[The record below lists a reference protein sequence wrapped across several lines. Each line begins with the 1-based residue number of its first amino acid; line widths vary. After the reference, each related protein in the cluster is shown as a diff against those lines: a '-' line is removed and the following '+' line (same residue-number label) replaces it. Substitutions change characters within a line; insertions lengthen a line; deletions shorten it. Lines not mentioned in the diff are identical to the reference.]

1 MERQSRLKTD
11 LPFFSRRLRGMVPD
25 LARFCLLAMGMVFFA
40 GCGQK
45 GPLLVPVS
53 GLVTLDGEPLASAV
67 VAFEHTGG
75 LNMATGVTKDDG
87 RFELAIHKMGKG
99 ATPGPHRVQISRSE
113 SDTPGKTTWISPKK
127 YAAFETSGLSVDV
140 TPKHNT
146 FTFELSSQGPAGTK

>member
-1 MERQSRLKTD
+1 
-11 LPFFSRRLRGMVPD
+11 MVPA
-25 LARFCLLAMGMVFFA
+25 LARFCLLAMGMVFIA

-45 GPLLVPVS
+45 GPLLVPVR

-113 SDTPGKTTWISPKK
+113 SDAPGKTRWISPKE
-127 YAAFETSGLSVDV
+127 YASFETSGLSVDV
-140 TPKHNT
+140 TPTQHT
-146 FTFELSSQGPAGTK
+146 FTFELSSQGSAAGAK